1 MREAVTY
8 FSVAVGMRW
17 VRLVILLGLFQLV
30 SRGARAEAPR
40 LVWQGPDCR
49 AEQAAFEARLSA
61 LVKPADAARL
71 SGSVAVAARGGGFE
85 VQLSL
90 ALGARALGQ
99 RRFRAA
105 TCKAAAE
112 TAAVAAAMA
121 AFSEEAAAPA
131 QERAPEASP
140 VAMDVQAPATTEARA
155 SKPDLAP
162 DSRNVLAGPAARE
175 VLAQPRV
182 GLLLFAQSGVLPSP
196 VLGAALELGVGLG
209 KRWSLAVQGGV
220 TAAQER
226 AQGAG
231 RSTFWRV
238 LAGAARGCFA
248 PFAAGRLR
256 VDACS
261 GVQLLWIRGHG
272 QGFDVDHTASLVTA
286 APLLALDLSLQAPAF
301 LEWRVQAEGSAP
313 LSRRRFF
320 VDGREAARAAALTFS
335 ARFGPIV
342 RF

>member
-1 MREAVTY
+1 M
-8 FSVAVGMRW
+8 
-17 VRLVILLGLFQLV
+17 ILLGLFQLV
-30 SRGARAEAPR
+30 SRGARAEAPK
-40 LVWQGPDCR
+40 LAWQGPDCL

-71 SGSVAVAARGGGFE
+71 SGSVAVAARGGGFD

-90 ALGARALGQ
+90 ALGARALGE

-121 AFSEEAAAPA
+121 AFSEDAASAPA
-131 QERAPEASP
+131 GARAPETPLA
-140 VAMDVQAPATTEARA
+140 ATEARPPMA
-155 SKPDLAP
+155 AEARPPRPDLAP
-162 DSRNVLAGPAARE
+162 DSGNGSSRPAPSA
-175 VLAQPRV
+175 LFAQPRA
-182 GLLLFAQSGVLPSP
+182 GLLLFAQTGVLPSP
-196 VLGAALELGVGLG
+196 VLGGALELGVGLG

-220 TAAQER
+220 TATQER

-238 LAGAARGCFA
+238 LAGAARGCFV

-272 QGFDVDHTASLVTA
+272 QGFDVDRAASLATA
-286 APLLALDLSLQAPAF
+286 APLLALDLSLQAPKF

-335 ARFGPIV
+335 ARFGPVV